1 MKSKDELRKIISN
14 KCLSIDLLYHE
25 NAARLLVQMGKSL
38 INKADKIAIYH
49 ANINEIKLDFLI
61 DFAIK
66 QGKKLF
72 QPISYYDSKIM
83 RFNNYDKNNSKIF
96 YPNNYELKDEIQW
109 YNLDLIF
116 LPLIAVDKL
125 GHRIGKGGGYY
136 DSTLSGILER
146 KVRPILCGVGFDCQL
161 VDKILYDDWDIPIDY
176 FLSDKQLIKSE
187 ISEACYAVY

>member
-176 FLSDKQLIKSE
+176 FLSEKQLIKSE
-187 ISEACYAVY
+187 ISEACYSVQ